1 MRKLVFVCLL
11 LQSTLCVAFGYDSTD
26 LDFSIKP
33 KMSFTKQTVS
43 AEGAGGLSEAKGSA
57 EKNKSD
63 VALKDKKLLRG
74 FERFVK
80 TDAFGDALPDSFL
93 FYREQLTAN
102 EKSAYDEVYKALMN
116 ASPSLDIIT
125 RIKQKELYRVME
137 AMWYDNPEI
146 FWWSCQYCYYYNSDG
161 TITRIMFEYLFPKEE
176 MRARSRAFLNM
187 SLPIIF
193 YANLLE
199 SDMDKAKYVHDYLC
213 LSIDYDWDAYNS
225 GKYGGKLQSAY
236 SAVVEYK
243 TVCAGYSRAF
253 AYYMQQLKIPCTV
266 LHGSG
271 HAWNMIEIA
280 GDFYQMDV
288 TWDDGKQ
295 TPPYFTLS
303 HSAMQ
308 SVNMHT
314 PNDLPAAIIRANPT
328 RTAKM
333 SYEAYFGN
341 TPIGRPY
348 TYREFAN
355 IADDIENP
363 AYAEVYKDYR

>member
-1 MRKLVFVCLL
+1 MRKLVFILVCLL
-11 LQSTLCVAFGYDSTD
+11 LQNTLCVAFDSTD

-33 KMSFTKQTVS
+33 KMSFTKQQKS

-161 TITRIMFEYLFPKEE
+161 TITRIMFEYLFQKK
-176 MRARSRAFLNM
+176 R
-187 SLPIIF
+187 
-193 YANLLE
+193 
-199 SDMDKAKYVHDYLC
+199 
-213 LSIDYDWDAYNS
+213 
-225 GKYGGKLQSAY
+225 
-236 SAVVEYK
+236 
-243 TVCAGYSRAF
+243 
-253 AYYMQQLKIPCTV
+253 
-266 LHGSG
+266 
-271 HAWNMIEIA
+271 
-280 GDFYQMDV
+280 
-288 TWDDGKQ
+288 
-295 TPPYFTLS
+295 
-303 HSAMQ
+303 
-308 SVNMHT
+308 
-314 PNDLPAAIIRANPT
+314 
-328 RTAKM
+328 
-333 SYEAYFGN
+333 
-341 TPIGRPY
+341 
-348 TYREFAN
+348 
-355 IADDIENP
+355 
-363 AYAEVYKDYR
+363 